1 MKAEKLEKF
10 RALILQKLEES
21 EKEKPVFCKT
31 FVESFQLRNQVWLE
45 NEIENLTTMHALG
58 VRVSAFEQL
67 LRDVYSIALEYQRG
81 NNKNAIEKCA
91 NAGVSLLRTM
101 EFIEENRYV

>member
-1 MKAEKLEKF
+1 MDTEKLEKF
-10 RALILQKLEES
+10 KESILQKLEES
-21 EKEKPVFCKT
+21 EKEKPTFCKT
-31 FVESFQLRNQVWLE
+31 FIESFQLRNQVWLE

-91 NAGVSLLRTM
+91 NAGASLLRTM
-101 EFIEENRYV
+101 EYIKENNYG

>member
-1 MKAEKLEKF
+1 MNTEKLEKF
-10 RALILQKLEES
+10 KAIILQKLEGS
-21 EKEKPVFCKT
+21 EKEKPTFCKT

-45 NEIENLTTMHALG
+45 NEIEHLTTMHALG

-81 NNKNAIEKCA
+81 NKKYAIENCA
-91 NAGVSLLRTM
+91 KAGASLLRTM
-101 EFIEENRYV
+101 EFIEENRYG